1 MAPPASRRTF
11 TSRTAGSLRKSLQG
25 SLRWNSITEQKRQ
38 PMRDICDSCSGSY
51 QISWCCVVTKFIR
64 LRSPFPITFS
74 GWWPKYSSILAWWSV
89 RLTAGLSPISFM
101 LPAVSIEYTVFRLF
115 PSDSDAFL
123 NGILLFFDTF
133 LHNILTP
140 LQHLFSLTEFL
151 LTVLLGLLC
160 GVEQLRLVLPF
171 SLFFVIWRV

>member
-1 MAPPASRRTF
+1 
-11 TSRTAGSLRKSLQG
+11 
-25 SLRWNSITEQKRQ
+25 
-38 PMRDICDSCSGSY
+38 
-51 QISWCCVVTKFIR
+51 
-64 LRSPFPITFS
+64 
-74 GWWPKYSSILAWWSV
+74 
-89 RLTAGLSPISFM
+89 M